1 VPFGAKGYSDFTK
14 HHDEKRKANY
24 LKRHKHDPSSI
35 KTAGGLAR
43 DILWSEN
50 TLPKAVK
57 FASKKHNVKIVLK

>member
-1 VPFGAKGYSDFTK
+1 VSFGAKGWSDYTIHK
-14 HHDEKRKANY
+14 DDERKVNY

-35 KTAGGLAR
+35 NTPGGLAR

-57 FASKKHNVKIVLK
+57 FASKKHGVKIVLK